1 MKYTKLLVQRFL
13 SSMVCTGK
21 TTSMINQ
28 ARKEIA
34 NGKKVAIIIEAPGFI
49 YHYKDLGA
57 DVYSLH
63 TLLKWLK
70 DDSCAEPTDY
80 ACVYWKHLPQL
91 KDYDFV
97 YIDPACYER
106 IIRTLMDKL
115 DTITKEKQILLKGYN
130 KLLNTIDEEWE
141 KY

>member
-1 MKYTKLLVQRFL
+1 MVKKLLLLLKHLDLF
-13 SSMVCTGK
+13 
-21 TTSMINQ
+21 
-28 ARKEIA
+28 
-34 NGKKVAIIIEAPGFI
+34 IIT
-49 YHYKDLGA
+49 KDLGA
-57 DVYSLH
+57 DVYSLD

-80 ACVYWKHLPQL
+80 TIVYWKHLPQL

-106 IIRTLMDKL
+106 IIRVLMHKL

-130 KLLNTIDEEWE
+130 KFLNTIDEEWE
-141 KY
+141 K